1 MNRVRHEIVVRP
13 LDPADSRQML
23 ALLYPTLFDAPYSRK
38 MDNVSILDQCFQPSP
53 PTAHES
59 RWLQHHVL
67 GAWNGDALVGFI
79 DLGVGYDRSTLHL
92 SGERP
97 LGLLRFMG
105 LPEDYILA
113 GRTAKALLQAADLLW
128 QEAGVRRIR
137 AFSLSTGYPAFQSGA
152 GVLPSTWED
161 HFRWLSETGYRL
173 VERYYCFCYPLHRLS
188 VEILPERR
196 FSLWPQQNGGE
207 ITYQVLE
214 EDARVALARMSKA
227 MVLTPEDA
235 NPVGYLAQL
244 EVAPQWRQQGIGR
257 WLLRRAI
264 NDAFLMGC
272 KQLVLHVN
280 HSAHAAISLFNQT
293 GLEEINYRGYTLE
306 KRL

>member
-1 MNRVRHEIVVRP
+1 MNRVRDKLAVRP

-23 ALLYPTLFDAPYSRK
+23 ALLYPTLFDVPYSRS
-38 MDNVSILDQCFQPSP
+38 MDNLSILEQCFQPTP
-53 PTAHES
+53 PTVHEN

-67 GAWNGDALVGFI
+67 GAWDGEVLVGFI
-79 DLGVGYDRSTLHL
+79 DMGVGYDRSTLHL

-97 LGLLRFMG
+97 LGLLRFLA
-105 LPEDYILA
+105 LPNDYILA
-113 GRTAKALLQAADLLW
+113 SRTAKTLLQAAEQFW

-137 AFSLSTGYPAFQSGA
+137 AFSMSTGYPAFQSGA

-161 HFRWLSETGYRL
+161 HFRWLSEAGYRL
-173 VERYYCFCYPLHRLS
+173 VERYYCRCYPLQRLA
-188 VEILPERR
+188 VEILPECR
-196 FSLWPQQNGGE
+196 FSFWPHQDGDE
-207 ITYQVLE
+207 IIYRVLE
-214 EDARVALARMSKA
+214 DDTRVAIARVSTGSMLA
-227 MVLTPEDA
+227 PEDA
-235 NPVGYLAQL
+235 NPIAYLSQL
-244 EVAPQWRQQGIGR
+244 EVAAPWRQRGIGR

-272 KQLVLHVN
+272 KQLILHVN

-293 GLEEINYRGYTLE
+293 GLEELSYRGYTLE